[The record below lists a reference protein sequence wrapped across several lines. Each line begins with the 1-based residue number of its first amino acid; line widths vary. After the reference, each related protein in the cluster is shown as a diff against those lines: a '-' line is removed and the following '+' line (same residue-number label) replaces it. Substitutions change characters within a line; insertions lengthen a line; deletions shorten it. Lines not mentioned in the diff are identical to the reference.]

1 MQPTTVRGHV
11 GHWVVIW
18 SCLALLGISGCAFKP
33 GYVRGEKTDVPNRW
47 KVDRLEPGGLSDDQ
61 RATLEQRGSPAYVRF
76 FREAYTRAPV
86 YAWIYGG
93 QDEPVETVWFTG
105 GKRIEAVAVDSDPS
119 AFRPS
124 TRRYARTALLVGTGA
139 AIVPTVILLANR

>member
-1 MQPTTVRGHV
+1 MQPSTVRVHV

-33 GYVRGEKTDVPNRW
+33 GYVRGEKTDVPYRW
-47 KVDRLEPGGLSDDQ
+47 KVDRLEPGGLSNDQ
-61 RATLEQRGSPAYVRF
+61 RATLEQRGSPTYVRF
-76 FREAYTRAPV
+76 FREVHTREPV
-86 YAWIYGG
+86 YAWIYVG
-93 QDEPVETVWFTG
+93 QDEAVEAVWFTA
-105 GKRIEAVAVDSDPS
+105 GKRVEAVAVDSDPS

-124 TRRYARTALLVGTGA
+124 TRRYVRTALLVGTGI